1 MQDKLLTWTCFD
13 STNVVIILGM
23 MQVSK
28 KVPFEDPNVLNAVRG
43 LYILSN
49 LIIMGIYY
57 YIKLQI
63 DKKKGASLSFVPPT
77 IQGLI
82 LGALQT

>member
-1 MQDKLLTWTCFD
+1 M
-13 STNVVIILGM
+13 VIILGM
-23 MQVSK
+23 MQVAK

-57 YIKLQI
+57 YIKMQV
-63 DKKKGASLSFVPPT
+63 DKKKGALPNASVRVFLVVANSS
-77 IQGLI
+77 
-82 LGALQT
+82 

>member
-1 MQDKLLTWTCFD
+1 M
-13 STNVVIILGM
+13 VIILGM
-23 MQVSK
+23 MQVAK

-57 YIKLQI
+57 YIKMQV
-63 DKKKGASLSFVPPT
+63 DKKKGA
-77 IQGLI
+77 
-82 LGALQT
+82 